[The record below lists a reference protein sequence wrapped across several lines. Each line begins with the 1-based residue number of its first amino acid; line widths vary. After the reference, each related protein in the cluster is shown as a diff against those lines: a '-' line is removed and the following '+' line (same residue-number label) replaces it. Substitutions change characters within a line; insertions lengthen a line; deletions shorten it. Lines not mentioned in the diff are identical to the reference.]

1 MNVCQSVL
9 LITIGCLILFLLISM
24 FSNYIPTQNAKNIE
38 NFDVPTTTNPSTTNP
53 STTNP
58 STTKPAPSQPQR
70 VRIVR
75 ISDSQF
81 QVHFYYSNPNTVSGF
96 IIAIYQYQSDMT
108 PIKDIKILV
117 TDETTGSTNAICS
130 SAGASSTGGINCGF
144 SHTFNDI
151 AKLDS
156 NGKNYL
162 YRVAVAAV
170 MTDTTYPSNPVDTIS
185 SFAEPENI
193 PVVGNMKLFTM
204 EPNFLLPGNVN
215 LTSSAPAATMPIS
228 ATSNTDFL
236 NEGIDSQYNLLTQ
249 QLGGYPYNAVL
260 SSTSSSQN
268 LLADLVDKSMADRI
282 LNIQLS

>member
-1 MNVCQSVL
+1 MNACQSVL

-24 FSNYIPTQNAKNIE
+24 FSNFISTQNAKNIE
-38 NFDVPTTTNPSTTNP
+38 NFDSTTNPSTTNP
-53 STTNP
+53 STTKPSTKKP

-75 ISDSQF
+75 VSDSQF
-81 QVHFYYSNPNTVSGF
+81 QVHFYYPSNTVSGF

-185 SFAEPENI
+185 TFAEPENI
-193 PVVGNMKLFTM
+193 PVVGSMKLFTM
-204 EPNFLLPGNVN
+204 ESNFLLPGNVN
-215 LTSSAPAATMPIS
+215 LTSSATVPTMPIS

-249 QLGGYPYNAVL
+249 QLGGYPYNPVL
-260 SSTSSSQN
+260 SSKN
-268 LLADLVDKSMADRI
+268 K
-282 LNIQLS
+282 

>member
-75 ISDSQF
+75 VSDSQF
-81 QVHFYYSNPNTVSGF
+81 QVHFYYPSNTVSGF